1 MSDDI
6 DVDVPDLEEG
16 LEIAD
21 EPELVDEPEPGELQS
36 DDDDKPLTSSQQR
49 FQKLANERREKELE
63 AQTAREQAEFY
74 KRQLD
79 QFQSQQQQKQPP
91 EVIDPQE
98 RTMRMMQA
106 DQQRINFQMWDLND
120 RNEFLNKANKSDA
133 LNRYVEKVEAK
144 LIQLRSQGINASRIQ
159 LAKEMLADDVIAKQ
173 SQVGKIKREAAAKVQ
188 TARGEPLKVKSDVGR
203 SKVEESLESRLR
215 NTFI

>member
-6 DVDVPDLEEG
+6 DVDTDLD
-16 LEIAD
+16 LPVDDNPVDPSDD
-21 EPELVDEPEPGELQS
+21 EPVDPIDPPS
-36 DDDDKPLTSSQQR
+36 DDDDKPLSSSQAR

-74 KRQLD
+74 KRQLE
-79 QFQSQQQQKQPP
+79 QFQTQNRKPV
-91 EVIDPQE
+91 EEEMIDPQE
-98 RTMRMMQA
+98 RNMRALQA

-133 LNRYVEKVEAK
+133 LNRYTEKVETK
-144 LIQLRSQGINASRIQ
+144 LQQLRSQGINASRIQ

-173 SQVGKIKREAAAKVQ
+173 ASVPKIKREAAAKVQ
-188 TARGEPLKVKSDVGR
+188 AARGEPLKVKSDVGR
-203 SKVEESLESRLR
+203 TKVEEGLEDRLR

>member
-1 MSDDI
+1 MSDEL
-6 DVDVPDLEEG
+6 DVDVPDLDSEEIVDPVDPPDE
-16 LEIAD
+16 EIID
-21 EPELVDEPEPGELQS
+21 PVDPPS
-36 DDDDKPLTSSQQR
+36 DDDDKPLSSSQAR

-74 KRQLD
+74 KRQLE
-79 QFQSQQQQKQPP
+79 QMQAQNRQPVV
-91 EVIDPQE
+91 EELDPQE
-98 RTMRMMQA
+98 RNMRAMQA

-133 LNRYVEKVEAK
+133 LNRYVDKVETK
-144 LIQLRSQGINASRIQ
+144 LTQLRSQGVNASRIQ

-173 SQVGKIKREAAAKVQ
+173 SQVPKIKREAAAKVQ
-188 TARGEPLKVKSDVGR
+188 AARGEPLKVKSDVGR
-203 SKVEESLESRLR
+203 TKVEEGLEDRLR